1 MNTITGS
8 DPILDCAAS
17 AAFEQDRFGGHEA
30 KEWPAMRAAGAA
42 LAESVLADL
51 RIAGVSPQQPGRV
64 LVLVGKGHNGGDAM
78 LAAAQLA
85 KGTNWT
91 FEIAFVFGQNRL
103 RSLAGAAW
111 RELQSI
117 GGTQRLHVIR
127 RTAVGGPYLAILD
140 GVFGFQFRAP
150 LTESALAWLAVANAA
165 EVQLR
170 AAVDLPS
177 GLSESGAFLADA
189 IYATGIFKMP
199 LLDHVG
205 ASRLRYLDLGF
216 FADRSEGERRVL
228 TPRLLDPLRALRAVD
243 SDKRTYGQLAVI
255 GGSRS
260 FPGAVGMAVAA
271 ALQSGVG
278 NVTAFVPESIAPAFA
293 ARWPEAMWIGCPET
307 EDGGIAME
315 AGLMI
320 RRHLERATAMLIGPG
335 LGCEPE
341 TMALVADLVQE
352 AKGPL
357 VLDADALQ
365 PELVKLGSAPR
376 VLTPHQGEF
385 ERIAKG
391 ASLEEFG
398 RMESTVTVLKGPVTR
413 IVDGEVIYHGIHGGP
428 MLARGGSGDMLAGLI
443 GGRLAAQPSELVIA
457 AAQGVV
463 WHGLA
468 AQWVAERRGETAVH
482 TTEILSALNP
492 VLRA

>member
-1 MNTITGS
+1 
-8 DPILDCAAS
+8 
-17 AAFEQDRFGGHEA
+17 
-30 KEWPAMRAAGAA
+30 
-42 LAESVLADL
+42 
-51 RIAGVSPQQPGRV
+51 
-64 LVLVGKGHNGGDAM
+64 
-78 LAAAQLA
+78 
-85 KGTNWT
+85 
-91 FEIAFVFGQNRL
+91 
-103 RSLAGAAW
+103 
-111 RELQSI
+111 
-117 GGTQRLHVIR
+117 
-127 RTAVGGPYLAILD
+127 
-140 GVFGFQFRAP
+140 
-150 LTESALAWLAVANAA
+150 
-165 EVQLR
+165 
-170 AAVDLPS
+170 
-177 GLSESGAFLADA
+177 
-189 IYATGIFKMP
+189 
-199 LLDHVG
+199 
-205 ASRLRYLDLGF
+205 
-216 FADRSEGERRVL
+216 
-228 TPRLLDPLRALRAVD
+228 
-243 SDKRTYGQLAVI
+243 
-255 GGSRS
+255 
-260 FPGAVGMAVAA
+260 
-271 ALQSGVG
+271 
-278 NVTAFVPESIAPAFA
+278 
-293 ARWPEAMWIGCPET
+293 
-307 EDGGIAME
+307 ME

-468 AQWVAERRGETAVH
+468 AQWVAERRGETAVR